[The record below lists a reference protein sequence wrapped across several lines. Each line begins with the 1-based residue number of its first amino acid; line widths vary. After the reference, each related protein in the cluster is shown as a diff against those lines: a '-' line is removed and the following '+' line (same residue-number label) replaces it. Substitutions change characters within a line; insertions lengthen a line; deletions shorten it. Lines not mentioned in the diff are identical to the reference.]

1 MSLNQDPEN
10 FELQKRIILEAL
22 KENRKQVIRERAN
35 TGGAVMFGLFC
46 LLMIFI
52 TFNFWIPDTIREL
65 KEAAELDRR
74 SSTSIT
80 DLLGKAK

>member
-1 MSLNQDPEN
+1 MSSNQEREN
-10 FELQKRIILEAL
+10 FEFQKQVILAAL
-22 KENRKQVIRERAN
+22 KENRKAVIRERAN
-35 TGGAVMFGLFC
+35 TGGAVMFGFFC

-74 SSTSIT
+74 QSTSIT

>member
-1 MSLNQDPEN
+1 MAENQDRTN
-10 FELQKRIILEAL
+10 FEQQKRIILEAL
-22 KENRKQVIRERAN
+22 KENRKAVIRERAN
-35 TGGAVMFGLFC
+35 RGGAIMFGFFC

-74 SSTSIT
+74 QSTSIPN
-80 DLLGKAK
+80 LLGKAN